1 MESGTRVSRLD
12 ELIYEFAGGSE
23 ILTEKDVKD
32 AVEKARI
39 PVESLKDV
47 IDTLCE
53 ITFLG
58 LEVGPGRFAY
68 FYDEDSTTKINVL
81 ARKTA
86 AGHYSGTYRYRI
98 NKAFHAYL
106 EIHPSSG
113 PSSSQMTIDLPES
126 AGNA

>member
-1 MESGTRVSRLD
+1 MKTALQFAVNRGHTRIEEKDLMAAEEQFSRFALDSLIVESGTRVSRLD

-53 ITFLG
+53 ITFWAS
-58 LEVGPGRFAY
+58 R
-68 FYDEDSTTKINVL
+68 
-81 ARKTA
+81 
-86 AGHYSGTYRYRI
+86 
-98 NKAFHAYL
+98 
-106 EIHPSSG
+106 
-113 PSSSQMTIDLPES
+113 
-126 AGNA
+126 